1 VRTFP
6 RGTVNS
12 CVLMVHGSPSVLRT
26 FCNSSRL
33 LRLPFGSSAVRGES
47 HRPLLSYRSFHN
59 TISTLA
65 SSTAKSQPPSMTV
78 RASKFTPE
86 VLLSA
91 PRRSAAIPSPDG
103 KLAAFTVSTYSFQ
116 SHSKASEIRIL
127 DIKTGQSKVLV
138 SDSNAS
144 EPTWLGEK
152 NEILW
157 LKAGDK
163 GTTSLLLA
171 NADSLDTEYVIFPK
185 PLQYDECWK

>member
-1 VRTFP
+1 MVRRP
-6 RGTVNS
+6 W
-12 CVLMVHGSPSVLRT
+12 SPSLLRT
-26 FCNSSRL
+26 IFHSSRPF
-33 LRLPFGSSAVRGES
+33 LPLGLGAIRGATRHPLQLY
-47 HRPLLSYRSFHN
+47 HRCLH
-59 TISTLA
+59 STLCTSTTA
-65 SSTAKSQPPSMTV
+65 SSQTPSMTV

-91 PRRSAAIPSPDG
+91 PRRSAAVPSPDG

-116 SHSKASEIRIL
+116 SHSKTSEIRIL

-157 LKAGDK
+157 LKSGEK
-163 GTTSLLLA
+163 GTTCLLHA
-171 NADSLDTEYVIFPK
+171 NADNLDNKYVRNPGYPIEIK
-185 PLQYDECWK
+185 VEICDHLLNRSVT